1 MKIGVIS
8 DTHLKEPHPEF
19 KKAVEFHFRD
29 VEKIFHA
36 GDFVDWSIAEYL
48 SSQKELVAV
57 CGNMDSQD
65 IREAFPRKR
74 IIELK
79 GFKIGLIHG
88 GGPPFGIES
97 HIRGEFDEVDAI
109 VYGHTHIPAN
119 HQVKNIYPVR
129 KPAACPVRS
138 SASIGACGGDEDEF
152 ILKRTRGLM
161 PRMNLPLEG
170 RRSSNGVYFFNPG
183 SPTRS
188 FIHKATLGILHLGE
202 KIEGEI
208 IKI

>member
-8 DTHLKEPHPEF
+8 DTHLREPDREWMKMVESYF
-19 KKAVEFHFRD
+19 KD

-48 SSQKELVAV
+48 SGQKELIAV
-57 CGNMDSQD
+57 YGNMDFQE
-65 IREAFPRKR
+65 IQKAFPRKR
-74 IIELK
+74 VIEVK

-97 HIRGEFDEVDAI
+97 RIRGEFDEVDAI
-109 VYGHTHIPAN
+109 VYGHSHAPAN
-119 HQVKNIYPVR
+119 HRVNNIQ
-129 KPAACPVRS
+129 
-138 SASIGACGGDEDEF
+138 
-152 ILKRTRGLM
+152 
-161 PRMNLPLEG
+161 
-170 RRSSNGVYFFNPG
+170 FFNPG

-188 FIHKATLGILHLGE
+188 FIHRPTLGILHLGE

>member
-1 MKIGVIS
+1 MKIGVLS

-19 KKAVEFHFRD
+19 KKMIEFHFKD
-29 VEKIFHA
+29 VEKIFHS

-48 SSQKELVAV
+48 SSQKELIAV

-88 GGPPFGIES
+88 GGSPFGIES

-129 KPAACPVRS
+129 KPAAC
-138 SASIGACGGDEDEF
+138 GGDEDEF
-152 ILKRTRGLM
+152 ILKRTRGLV

>member
-1 MKIGVIS
+1 MPKQVRHDTTNHGWYSRMKIGVIS
-8 DTHLKEPHPEF
+8 DTHLREPDLEF
-19 KKAVEFHFRD
+19 RKMIESHFKD

-48 SSQKELVAV
+48 SSQKELIAV
-57 CGNMDSQD
+57 CGNMDPPD
-65 IREAFPRKR
+65 IQKAFPRKKV
-74 IIELK
+74 IEVK

-97 HIRGEFDEVDAI
+97 RIRTEFDEVNAI
-109 VYGHTHIPAN
+109 VYGHSHVPAN
-119 HQVKNIYPVR
+119 HQAK
-129 KPAACPVRS
+129 
-138 SASIGACGGDEDEF
+138 SIH
-152 ILKRTRGLM
+152 
-161 PRMNLPLEG
+161 
-170 RRSSNGVYFFNPG
+170 FFNPG

-188 FIHKATLGILHLGE
+188 FIHRGSLGILHLGE

>member
-19 KKAVEFHFRD
+19 KKVIEFHFKD

-48 SSQKELVAV
+48 SSQKELFAV
-57 CGNMDSQD
+57 YGNMDSYD
-65 IREAFPRKR
+65 IRKAFPEKR
-74 IIELK
+74 VIELQ

-88 GGPPFGIES
+88 GGSPFGIES
-97 HIRGEFDEVDAI
+97 RIRGEFDEVDAI
-109 VYGHTHIPAN
+109 VYGHTHTPAN
-119 HQVKNIYPVR
+119 HQVKNI
-129 KPAACPVRS
+129 
-138 SASIGACGGDEDEF
+138 
-152 ILKRTRGLM
+152 
-161 PRMNLPLEG
+161 
-170 RRSSNGVYFFNPG
+170 YFFNPG

>member
-8 DTHLKEPHPEF
+8 DTHLREPHPEF
-19 KKAVEFHFRD
+19 KRMIELHFKD

-36 GDFVDWSIAEYL
+36 GDFVEWSVAEYL
-48 SSQKELVAV
+48 SNLKELIAV

-65 IREAFPRKR
+65 IWNAFPQKR

-88 GGPPFGIES
+88 GGAPYGIES
-97 HIRGEFDEVDAI
+97 RIREEFDEVDVI
-109 VYGHTHIPAN
+109 VYGHSHT
-119 HQVKNIYPVR
+119 PVHHHE
-129 KPAACPVRS
+129 KG
-138 SASIGACGGDEDEF
+138 I
-152 ILKRTRGLM
+152 
-161 PRMNLPLEG
+161 
-170 RRSSNGVYFFNPG
+170 YFFNPG
-183 SPTRS
+183 CGTRS
-188 FIHKATLGILHLGE
+188 FIQKATLGILHLGE